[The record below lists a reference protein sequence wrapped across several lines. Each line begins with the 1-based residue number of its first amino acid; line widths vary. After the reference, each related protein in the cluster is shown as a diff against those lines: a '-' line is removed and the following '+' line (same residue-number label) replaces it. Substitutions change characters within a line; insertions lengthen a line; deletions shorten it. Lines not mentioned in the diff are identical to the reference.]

1 MLLGPECRYS
11 TAFEGILSNVVK
23 IKIDIVHN
31 FTQQFVPLYPTFQLS
46 RAIVLPSLTS
56 KGEGRLTESGNA

>member
-1 MLLGPECRYS
+1 MLLGPECRYP

-31 FTQQFVPLYPTFQLS
+31 FTQQFVPLYVT
-46 RAIVLPSLTS
+46 
-56 KGEGRLTESGNA
+56 